1 MKLNLKQ
8 VLFGLKPVNVTDFN
22 KQKLRAILQALIK
35 LGTKQKTH
43 THVWQQ
49 MRADE
54 INRIDFALYTYLTTP
69 LAQSGNKR
77 KISFNVWRKEKES
90 VD

>member
-1 MKLNLKQ
+1 M
-8 VLFGLKPVNVTDFN
+8 TDFN
-22 KQKLRAILQALIK
+22 KQKLRAILQSLIK
-35 LGTKQKTH
+35 LCMKQKLTH